1 MGTMNFS
8 IPDDV
13 KDKFNEVFK
22 NENKS
27 AVITDLMRRAI
38 EGYARTGSATSDE
51 QQRHRFEAA
60 LTRLEQARRTGR
72 TYSDEEIRALREEG
86 RH

>member
-27 AVITDLMRRAI
+27 AILTELMRRAVEERERTSQRSAAI
-38 EGYARTGSATSDE
+38 AAARELRKSMSAIGQD
-51 QQRHRFEAA
+51 
-60 LTRLEQARRTGR
+60 
-72 TYSDEEIRALREEG
+72 EIRALRNEL
-86 RH
+86 RK